1 MNPIKNAGSSNG
13 ARKIFLAA
21 SALSVFFSLAPDVFA
36 QGFVPLAEIPGLTS
50 REVTSVV
57 NADSLALFF
66 NNLYK
71 YAIGFAAA
79 LAVIEIIWGGL
90 EISTK
95 DSVSKNKDGKDRIQN
110 AVFGLVL
117 VLAPALV
124 FSIINPAILNLSLN
138 LPPLQT
144 TTGSTV
150 GTGGA
155 GGRQPT
161 TSVDSATQCSVTGTA
176 GVLQI
181 AICPSDTAAM
191 TWGQTCTSG
200 NLSGVTR
207 TETTDPANGVPV
219 STSVIT
225 CTGNRRYVF
234 IDPGGTFTSI
244 STAINRLRPLVS
256 IPDRQSNGSDA
267 VSFAGICTGAGIGWK
282 VCLSDAP
289 LLTRAV
295 PCQLTGASAQTTW
308 KCYSEALSCINLTNP
323 IDRGLC
329 TSSNPGW
336 TPFQ

>member
-1 MNPIKNAGSSNG
+1 MK
-13 ARKIFLAA
+13 KIFLAA
-21 SALSVFFSLAPDVFA
+21 SALSVFFSLAPEVFA

-144 TTGSTV
+144 TAGSTV
-150 GTGGA
+150 GT

-161 TSVDSATQCSVTGTA
+161 TSVDPATQCSVTGTLLRRA
-176 GVLQI
+176 S
-181 AICPSDTAAM
+181 CPTSATAQQFAASCSGSVSSCQTENSSGCTDTTYQA
-191 TWGQTCTSG
+191 TCTTGSAGPYVFLDTSHYLNPVQIFSNYVPIASSG
-200 NLSGVTR
+200 SNPNNGAQAVQFANTCTQDGGVTCV
-207 TETTDPANGVPV
+207 TGKGVTGGLV
-219 STSVIT
+219 STA
-225 CTGNRRYVF
+225 C
-234 IDPGGTFTSI
+234 TFTTSQPA
-244 STAINRLRPLVS
+244 SQSNKCYSATLSCKQSSWATAINL
-256 IPDRQSNGSDA
+256 G
-267 VSFAGICTGAGIGWK
+267 G
-282 VCLSDAP
+282 
-289 LLTRAV
+289 
-295 PCQLTGASAQTTW
+295 GASW
-308 KCYSEALSCINLTNP
+308 LYVCSGSPSWSP
-323 IDRGLC
+323 IR
-329 TSSNPGW
+329 
-336 TPFQ
+336 